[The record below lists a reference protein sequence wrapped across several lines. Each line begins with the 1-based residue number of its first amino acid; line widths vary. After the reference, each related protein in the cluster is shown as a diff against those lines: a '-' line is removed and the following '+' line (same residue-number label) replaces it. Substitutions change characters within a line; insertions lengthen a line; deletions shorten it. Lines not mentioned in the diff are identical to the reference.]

1 MSESMNIERFSPV
14 KDVLRTKIITDP
26 GRFQGRETDFSSDT
40 VKAIVAKGYYDRS
53 ASPIKVWWDDL
64 KDKYVVLAGHSRL
77 AAWDRIHTRYDLS
90 RTIPV
95 IVFQGDEDDAMDY
108 AIIES
113 NRKSTEEGI
122 ASDLR
127 AYRRAV
133 ESGKSKKYLL
143 SVFKPES
150 KLAKLQKLIH
160 LNPKGRFIEM
170 LSGTSAL
177 SFPYLDRNAQWV
189 GDMRSQLPQLSDAH
203 ELELFKY
210 IYDGGK
216 GLKLDKAQL
225 YKVVND
231 RVNRIDFDPTA
242 ALNLE
247 NRVSSNAYVDPINEE
262 IANVTKEIERSK
274 KEIDDKRATIVRA
287 KEQFGDIKKGEGYK
301 LTSPIFKR
309 IDDLNRFIL
318 RKIEER
324 EKLKQQAGRV
334 ERTVTADLF
343 SEPEAPKQKTE
354 EFRKPLQHL
363 LSKPNTGRAS
373 LMIGD
378 EKTESTT
385 EKAFTYTTRGTVK
398 KTHDVNVE
406 VLKSKNGKRYLA
418 KDNDGLILAGAFVD
432 NNDKIT
438 GVITDVGSEN
448 VGIGTNLIREIQSQ
462 NPNATPDEL
471 TSKQGERLAERVV
484 KKPTTPPFLSTLAGT
499 PAKEPVSESELN
511 KKSPFVKY
519 DNGFDEYDGMFSK
532 NKTGTGDISE
542 AITDD
547 VDGKKGYFFF
557 QKGKQVKIIMMSP
570 DQYLARVRDAM
581 KMDEKRQE
589 QFILDG
595 SKKNIKEGIDKGDK
609 IDMPYLDYRRGFGQE
624 GRNRAVVAKERGEK
638 LIPVAEVTEVS
649 FEEKEAKADEI
660 VKQAIKKVGDNQD
673 AVKEYLQK
681 EAKLHRDA
689 VRFIT
694 ENSKAYESLST
705 KKEQTK
711 PFLST
716 LKGTPVKRWDEL
728 KKDEVVII
736 DYGGAG
742 DKPYALKFRSKGNFV
757 MKNGRIH
764 PHSTVRNVYK
774 PSPSDQHLVNEL
786 IEATV
791 LPQFWNE
798 HAQYK
803 PVKKGETLQ
812 DRLKKLPEKVEQ
824 KTGNYYVTNVFNDN
838 LYLLLGPFNAH
849 QDAINSVQIIK
860 DHVMNVAQGNDI
872 KQAVWGGYGTTNLKT
887 STDKGTFN
895 DWFAENH
902 PQQAQPLVKRT
913 RPAKMQASMDAIA
926 ALESAGYE
934 ICGLGER
941 GSSCLSKNGKIL
953 SFDSYQDAAKQ
964 LLSTS
969 PSLNIELKRKRAKA
983 FAFAQAQR
991 IRILSI

>member
-1 MSESMNIERFSPV
+1 MSESKNIERFSPV

-53 ASPIKVWWDDL
+53 ASPIKVWWDDV

-77 AAWDRIHTRYDLS
+77 AAFDRIHTRYDLS

-113 NRKSTEEGI
+113 NRKSTEEGL

-231 RVNRIDFDPTA
+231 RVNRIDFDPA
-242 ALNLE
+242 APLNLQ
-247 NRVSSNAYVDPINEE
+247 NHVSSSAYVDPINEE

-343 SEPEAPKQKTE
+343 SEPEAP
-354 EFRKPLQHL
+354 
-363 LSKPNTGRAS
+363 
-373 LMIGD
+373 
-378 EKTESTT
+378 
-385 EKAFTYTTRGTVK
+385 
-398 KTHDVNVE
+398 
-406 VLKSKNGKRYLA
+406 
-418 KDNDGLILAGAFVD
+418 
-432 NNDKIT
+432 
-438 GVITDVGSEN
+438 
-448 VGIGTNLIREIQSQ
+448 
-462 NPNATPDEL
+462 
-471 TSKQGERLAERVV
+471 
-484 KKPTTPPFLSTLAGT
+484 
-499 PAKEPVSESELN
+499 
-511 KKSPFVKY
+511 
-519 DNGFDEYDGMFSK
+519 
-532 NKTGTGDISE
+532 
-542 AITDD
+542 
-547 VDGKKGYFFF
+547 
-557 QKGKQVKIIMMSP
+557 
-570 DQYLARVRDAM
+570 
-581 KMDEKRQE
+581 
-589 QFILDG
+589 
-595 SKKNIKEGIDKGDK
+595 
-609 IDMPYLDYRRGFGQE
+609 
-624 GRNRAVVAKERGEK
+624 
-638 LIPVAEVTEVS
+638 
-649 FEEKEAKADEI
+649 
-660 VKQAIKKVGDNQD
+660 
-673 AVKEYLQK
+673 
-681 EAKLHRDA
+681 
-689 VRFIT
+689 
-694 ENSKAYESLST
+694 
-705 KKEQTK
+705 
-711 PFLST
+711 
-716 LKGTPVKRWDEL
+716 
-728 KKDEVVII
+728 
-736 DYGGAG
+736 
-742 DKPYALKFRSKGNFV
+742 ALR
-757 MKNGRIH
+757 
-764 PHSTVRNVYK
+764 
-774 PSPSDQHLVNEL
+774 
-786 IEATV
+786 
-791 LPQFWNE
+791 
-798 HAQYK
+798 
-803 PVKKGETLQ
+803 GETLQ
-812 DRLKKLPEKVEQ
+812 DRLKKMPEKVEQ
-824 KTGNYYVTNVFNDN
+824 KIGNYYVTNVLNDN

-849 QDAINSVQIIK
+849 QDAISSVQIIK
-860 DHVMNVAQGNDI
+860 NYVMNVAQGNDR

-887 STDKGTFN
+887 GTVKGTLN

-902 PQQAQPLVKRT
+902 PQQAQPLVKRI

-934 ICGLGER
+934 ICGVGTG
-941 GSSCLSKNGKIL
+941 GSSCLSKGGKIL

-964 LLSTS
+964 LLQPDLT
-969 PSLNIELKRKRAKA
+969 IELKRKRAKA

-991 IRILSI
+991 IRILSL